1 MSCILSLHLPRHVE
15 LHASVE
21 SLESTCTSPPA
32 TMAFNITSDG
42 SPTPRKG
49 ASRLN
54 VAAGDLKIDTSPEV
68 LGQVNGKSQSRL
80 PTSLHSLP
88 GSSLT
93 LSQQSQKRPLGM
105 STMGNISMPSS
116 AQQQQSFGSF
126 KVPLPFRI

>member
-1 MSCILSLHLPRHVE
+1 VSCILSSHLPRHVE

-54 VAAGDLKIDTSPEV
+54 MAAGDLKIDTSPEV
-68 LGQVNGKSQSRL
+68 LDQVNGQSQNRL
-80 PTSLHSLP
+80 PIRLHSL

-105 STMGNISMPSS
+105 STMGNISMPS
-116 AQQQQSFGSF
+116 ARQQQQQSLGTF
-126 KVPLPFRI
+126 KVCRPFRI